1 MAKKNCRFCEKMTDW
16 AVNEKEHMVHFDC
29 SYWEKKYGKSQYP
42 IWVWPD
48 MEFNCDE
55 YTYAGATA
63 MRVLE
68 LEQALEENARETEKL
83 RKALSQG

>member
-48 MEFNCDE
+48 MEFNCEEFVD
-55 YTYAGATA
+55 ANANA
-63 MRVLE
+63 FKVFE
-68 LEQALEENARETEKL
+68 LEQMLIKKDEENAKL
-83 RKALSQG
+83 KKALSQG